1 LVQSDAAATGV
12 DGHGVNALAGESVEV
27 QTPIPAA
34 GAPHPPVSRS
44 AISGSHVVVAS
55 ALLLKKRLTVSFFRL
70 PRAVAAPVAGIER
83 VLGDAN

>member
-1 LVQSDAAATGV
+1 MKQD
-12 DGHGVNALAGESVEV
+12 
-27 QTPIPAA
+27 